1 MSAKFDLTPD
11 GWLEN
16 EPRQV
21 TTPPEDLE
29 PGGDIDEELT
39 VDGWIVQPI
48 VAPTPG
54 PPPPPPPPP
63 DGFYYDAGYWSP
75 DYFGAITINGA

>member
-54 PPPPPPPPP
+54 PPPPPPPPGGP
-63 DGFYYDAGYWSP
+63 SLDFSEASNSMYLPSR
-75 DYFGAITINGA
+75 